1 MFLIASTLQMGVS
14 RCQVGADETL
24 IETSD
29 PLSRLAA
36 QSPMPRRLAIAFVLL
51 LALVLGAVVAVPE
64 ASANITGPC
73 TGSIAATDV
82 GGLDTDPLTDPIE
95 VTKERPVPVSMA
107 ASRPISRL
115 KVEIEFSGLR
125 YVVHERPTTGST
137 WASEVPVDDYAK
149 YGLGTYKI
157 VVTSEGQ
164 GFSCE
169 GTALVS
175 VEGDHELDPL
185 KSVAGIVGLGLALV
199 GALGVLAVAGRIGRG
214 RAAPFLGLILGAIL
228 GLGIAVLLQQFSVV
242 YPTVGVVVGLAAI
255 GAAIGLAFS
264 LFGLPTRSSDARNP
278 THH

>member
-14 RCQVGADETL
+14 RCLVRADGTL

-29 PLSRLAA
+29 PPSRLAA
-36 QSPMPRRLAIAFVLL
+36 QSPMPRRLAIAFFLVSA
-51 LALVLGAVVAVPE
+51 LAFGALVAVPE
-64 ASANITGPC
+64 TSANITGPC
-73 TGSIAATDV
+73 KGSIAATDV

-95 VTKERPVPVSMA
+95 VTKERPVPVSMSA
-107 ASRPISRL
+107 NRPISRL
-115 KVEIEFSGLR
+115 KVEIEFAGLR
-125 YVVHERPTTGST
+125 YVVHDRPTTGST

-149 YGLGTYKI
+149 YGLGIYKI

-164 GFSCE
+164 GFTCV

-175 VEGDHELDPL
+175 VEGDHELDAL
-185 KSVAGIVGLGLALV
+185 KSVAGIAGLGLALV
-199 GALGVLAVAGRIGRG
+199 GALGVLAVGARIGRG
-214 RAAPFLGLILGAIL
+214 RAAPFLGLLMGAIL
-228 GLGIAVLLQQFSVV
+228 GLGIAVLLQQFSVA

-278 THH
+278 TH